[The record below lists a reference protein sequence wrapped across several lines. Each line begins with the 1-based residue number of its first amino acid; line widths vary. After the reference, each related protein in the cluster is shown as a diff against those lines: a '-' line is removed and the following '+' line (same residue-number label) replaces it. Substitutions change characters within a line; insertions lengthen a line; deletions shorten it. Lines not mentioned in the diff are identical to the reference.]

1 MENRIAAAI
10 RKKMAETD
18 TPFYLY
24 DQVTIRDRA
33 RQLRRDFADCEFLYS
48 IKTNPFLPVVQTLV
62 GEGFGIDAA
71 SLREVEIGAALGVE
85 KEQILY
91 SAPGK
96 TDADIAAAM
105 DRSILVADSL
115 GELERIEALAA
126 ERGERLEVGVRVNPN
141 FTMDDPDH
149 GVGGKFGIDEEQLLA
164 YDFGRL
170 PHLTLIGLH
179 VHARSQELSASVL
192 RRYYENLF
200 ALAERCQERL
210 PLDLRFLNMGGG
222 LGIPYSTANDHELDT
237 AALGLE
243 TAAMLAGLRE
253 RLGKVRIIIE
263 TGRYVAGPAGCY
275 CTRIVDIK
283 ESYGK
288 KYLIARSTL
297 NGFLR
302 PPLARL
308 VAASAPPRTVPKG
321 NEPLFTK
328 YDAFDFLL
336 LTDETE
342 TETVELCGNLCTGT
356 DIMASALTL
365 PRAKVGDI
373 LVVTKAGSYAYV
385 LTPVQFSSQPAP
397 EQFLLTADGR
407 FLDR

>member
-1 MENRIAAAI
+1 
-10 RKKMAETD
+10 
-18 TPFYLY
+18 
-24 DQVTIRDRA
+24 
-33 RQLRRDFADCEFLYS
+33 
-48 IKTNPFLPVVQTLV
+48 
-62 GEGFGIDAA
+62 
-71 SLREVEIGAALGVE
+71 
-85 KEQILY
+85 
-91 SAPGK
+91 
-96 TDADIAAAM
+96 
-105 DRSILVADSL
+105 
-115 GELERIEALAA
+115 
-126 ERGERLEVGVRVNPN
+126 
-141 FTMDDPDH
+141 
-149 GVGGKFGIDEEQLLA
+149 
-164 YDFGRL
+164 
-170 PHLTLIGLH
+170 
-179 VHARSQELSASVL
+179 
-192 RRYYENLF
+192 
-200 ALAERCQERL
+200 
-210 PLDLRFLNMGGG
+210 
-222 LGIPYSTANDHELDT
+222 
-237 AALGLE
+237 
-243 TAAMLAGLRE
+243 MLAGLRE

-288 KYLIARSTL
+288 KYLIAHSTL

-302 PPLARL
+302 PSLARL
-308 VAASAPPRTVPKG
+308 VAAYAPAGTIPKG

-385 LTPVQFSSQPAP
+385 LTPVQFSSQPVP

>member
-149 GVGGKFGIDEEQLLA
+149 GAGGKFGIDEEQLFA

-210 PLDLRFLNMGGG
+210 PLDLRFLTLGGG
-222 LGIPYSTANDHELDT
+222 RGVPYST
-237 AALGLE
+237 
-243 TAAMLAGLRE
+243 AGLRE
-253 RLGKVRIIIE
+253 RRGKVRIIIE

-302 PPLARL
+302 PSLARL
-308 VAASAPPRTVPKG
+308 VAAYAPAGTVPKG

-385 LTPVQFSSQPAP
+385 LTPVQFSSQPVP